1 MTKYERNFY
10 AIMVMKSAMMNDSFT
25 EEQELF
31 NEDDFITQVL
41 RKRLKAFGIN
51 IKIPVWLGVVISVC
65 TESNPGLSLI
75 IFKDFLTS
83 VNNNRFNGEGINED
97 YEFTFLDFILAFKT
111 FPVDIEYYSDKYDKQ
126 KVDEYNLC
134 DTFDYWAECFYTK

>member
-41 RKRLKAFGIN
+41 RKRLKALGIN

-126 KVDEYNLC
+126 KVDGCNLC